1 MLTIITLDERIA
13 EAVSRARDRAAVAA
27 VAKAARLDAQ
37 IAAWKVEYKARLIIT
52 FGAELLSLLDPR
64 FVVGDAEL
72 WRIRARF
79 AHGAHVYELSETVRR
94 DQLELTRCD
103 NTVFD
108 AALDPEAPTEL
119 ANLHTTVLIGAETV
133 DERSDL
139 LLCALAELAA
149 RPDVLLADD

>member
-1 MLTIITLDERIA
+1 MLTMTTLDDRIA
-13 EAVSRARDRAAVAA
+13 EAVARRRDREAIAREAE
-27 VAKAARLDAQ
+27 AARLEAQ
-37 IAAWKVEYKARLIIT
+37 IAAWTVEYKARLIIT
-52 FGAELLSLLDPR
+52 FGGELLSLLDPR